1 MKFCLI
7 TMSASLRDI
16 SPQLFRCGTKNDI
29 LLIYKNFFILSVYMD
44 SHSRA
49 ALNNVATLNE
59 VDMVSIF
66 EVSKRFIQHF
76 WLFYHSVCEA
86 VREANFFHFFGK
98 LFLFLD
104 FLEVFWSF
112 AVSLLYFQ
120 NTFFIIF
127 QKVLYWKSV
136 VFKDRLI

>member
-86 VREANFFHFFGK
+86 VREANFFHFFWQALPFFGLLGSLLK
-98 LFLFLD
+98 LCSFFIVLSKHILYHFSKSTI
-104 FLEVFWSF
+104 LEVCC
-112 AVSLLYFQ
+112 
-120 NTFFIIF
+120 I
-127 QKVLYWKSV
+127 
-136 VFKDRLI
+136 